1 MTPSDERDPRRL
13 LAASLTRPLTAA
25 EQAVLDAWE
34 AGSAKAR
41 EEVARTREVWLAM
54 GLAAEDPAVRVL
66 RRSVR
71 REARLEHWD
80 SQAGYARVEVLS
92 MLMAASLAAALVVG
106 VVLRPRPQVETYAAP
121 QRAPARLTLGD
132 GSRVVLSPGGRM
144 TTRFT
149 HRARDV
155 TLEAGDGFFEVT
167 HDKRRPFAVAASGR
181 TLTVLGTRFNVA
193 SGDRLTVSLVEG
205 SLRVSQP
212 GAANVLLRP
221 GQRYVGEVGVG
232 GAAQSGDVKSDA
244 AWTDGRVVLAD
255 VSLAQAVQR
264 LSRASGRRVELTDP
278 SLGRLRVSG
287 ALRIERMDDVGA
299 ALEALLPV
307 RARSTAEGDL
317 VISPA
322 ARSSARLSARG

>member
-1 MTPSDERDPRRL
+1 MTPSDEKDPRRL

-25 EQAVLDAWE
+25 EQAALEAWE
-34 AGSAKAR
+34 AGSAEAR

-54 GLAAEDPAVRVL
+54 GLAGEDPAVRAM
-66 RRSVR
+66 RRSAR
-71 REARLEHWD
+71 REARLERSAAPHPRPLL
-80 SQAGYARVEVLS
+80 AGQGQ
-92 MLMAASLAAALVVG
+92 LAAARVVG
-106 VVLRPRPQVETYAAP
+106 GVLKGHPRVETYVAP
-121 QRAPARLTLGD
+121 RHAPARLTLAD
-132 GSRVVLSPGGRM
+132 GSHVVLSPGGRL
-144 TTRFT
+144 TTRFS
-149 HRARDV
+149 HGARDV

-167 HDKRRPFAVAASGR
+167 RDKSRPFAVAASGR

-193 SGDRLTVSLVEG
+193 GGERLTVSLVEG

-221 GQRYVGEVGVG
+221 GQRYVGEAGFE
-232 GAAQSGDVKSDA
+232 GAAENGDVSSDA

-255 VSLAQAVQR
+255 VSLAEAAER

-278 SLGRLRVSG
+278 GLGRLRVSG

-307 RARSTAEGDL
+307 RAWTTAEGDL
-317 VISPA
+317 VVSPA
-322 ARSSARLSARG
+322 AGSSVKFSERGQM

>member
-1 MTPSDERDPRRL
+1 MTPSDQMDPRRL
-13 LAASLTRPLTAA
+13 LAASLTRPLTTA
-25 EQAVLDAWE
+25 EQATLEAWE
-34 AGSAKAR
+34 AGSAEAR

-71 REARLEHWD
+71 REARLEQRD
-80 SQAGYARVEVLS
+80 SQAGYATRGGLV
-92 MLMAASLAAALVVG
+92 MALGLSLAAALVVG
-106 VVLRPRPQVETYAAP
+106 VVLKAQPHIETYAAP
-121 QRAPARLTLGD
+121 AHQPARLTLAD
-132 GSRVVLSPGGRM
+132 GSHVVLSPGGRL

-149 HRARDV
+149 HGARDV
-155 TLEAGDGFFEVT
+155 TLEAGDGFFEVN
-167 HDKRRPFAVAASGR
+167 HDKSRPFAVAASGR

-193 SGDRLTVSLVEG
+193 GGDRLTVSLVEG

-221 GQRYVGEVGVG
+221 GQRYVGESGVG
-232 GAAQSGDVKSDA
+232 GAAREGDVRSDA
-244 AWTDGRVVLAD
+244 AWTNGRVVLAD
-255 VSLAQAVQR
+255 VSLLQAAQR

-278 SLGRLRVSG
+278 SLSRLRVSG

-307 RARSTAEGDL
+307 RARTTAEGDL
-317 VISPA
+317 VISPT
-322 ARSSARLSARG
+322 ARSSARG